1 MTPHSPTPIA
11 RRDFIKLTGGAALAT
26 ALAPIPLSH
35 EQTSK
40 ASSNH
45 YMKIIRNGAQPATK
59 APTENFTGT
68 VRVDA
73 LFKADPPARMSGGI
87 VTFEPGARTN
97 WHTHPLG
104 QTLIVTTG
112 LGRAQCWGGPIE
124 EIRSGDIVWFPPGM
138 KHWHGASPS
147 TAMTHIAITE
157 QLNGK
162 TSEWLESVNDKHY
175 SPASNKQ

>member
-1 MTPHSPTPIA
+1 MPHSPAPIV

-26 ALAPIPLSH
+26 ALGTGPLTQR
-35 EQTSK
+35 QTAN
-40 ASSNH
+40 ASSRAL
-45 YMKIIRNGAQPATK
+45 MKITRNGAQPATLPS
-59 APTENFTGT
+59 AENFTGT

-73 LFKADPPARMSGGI
+73 FFRAAPPARISGGV

-104 QTLIVTTG
+104 QTLIVTSG

-147 TAMTHIAITE
+147 AAMTHIAVTE

-162 TSEWLESVNDKHY
+162 TSEWLEPVSDKHY
-175 SPASNKQ
+175 SHSP